1 VSTVDLNRALQFGH
15 SKIAATMICLLPFEG
30 FRDGIGHVLTG
41 VATSKPQFG
50 QLTNEYPHATI
61 GERV

>member
-1 VSTVDLNRALQFGH
+1 M
-15 SKIAATMICLLPFEG
+15 AASLASLLPFES
-30 FRDGIGHVLTG
+30 FRDEMGHVLTG

-61 GERV
+61 G

>member
-1 VSTVDLNRALQFGH
+1 M
-15 SKIAATMICLLPFEG
+15 AASLICLLPFEG
-30 FRDGIGHVLTG
+30 FRGGIGHVLTG

-50 QLTNEYPHATI
+50 QLTKEYPPATI